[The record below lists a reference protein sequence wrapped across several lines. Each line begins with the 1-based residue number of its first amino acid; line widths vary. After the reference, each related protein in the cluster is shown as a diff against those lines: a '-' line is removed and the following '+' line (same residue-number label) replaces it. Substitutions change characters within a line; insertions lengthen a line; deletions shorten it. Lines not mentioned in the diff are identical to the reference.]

1 MIKGIEHIGIAVT
14 ELGKAL
20 KLYRDTLGL
29 QAGEIEDHPGMRLA
43 FLEIGGTKIELLEPI
58 DPGGP
63 IAKFIA
69 KKGAGIHHIC
79 LETDDIE
86 GDLRRLA
93 DSGYELIDKEPRP
106 GRGDQKIAFLHPASA
121 DGTLIELLQQF

>member
-14 ELGKAL
+14 ELEKAL
-20 KLYRDTLGL
+20 KLYRDALGL
-29 QAGEIEDHPGMRLA
+29 QAGEIEEHAGMRLG
-43 FLEIGGTKIELLEPI
+43 FVKVGQTKVELLEPI

-69 KKGAGIHHIC
+69 KRGAGIHHIC

-93 DSGYELIDKEPRP
+93 DAGFELIDKEPRP
-106 GRGDQKIAFLHPASA
+106 GRGDQRIAFLHPGSA